1 MKFENFSME
10 NNTMMSREE
19 MTKMLCKNGYSV
31 EECNEMTYAEICK
44 ACDGCKDMEMAQTYE
59 AKKSTKSQKKSNSK
73 AKEMTYAQSG
83 LEKPELADRNKNKK
97 ISKWEQTVAT
107 NIEKNIKKQSAQ
119 DDKVQTFSQSQKA
132 QAQKAQAQKPK
143 AQSQKAQ
150 AQKPKAQS
158 QKPTARKT
166 TKRK

>member
-1 MKFENFSME
+1 MRNLIKFENFSMGD
-10 NNTMMSREE
+10 NNMMSREE
-19 MTKMLCKNGYSV
+19 MTQMLCNNGYSV
-31 EECNEMTYAEICK
+31 EECNDMSYAEICK
-44 ACDGCKDMEMAQTYE
+44 ACDVCRDMKMAQTYE
-59 AKKSTKSQKKSNSK
+59 AKKSASQKKSNSK

-119 DDKVQTFSQSQKA
+119 DGQVQTFS
-132 QAQKAQAQKPK
+132 
-143 AQSQKAQ
+143 QSQKAQ

-158 QKPTARKT
+158 QKPKARKT